1 MEVQLMSLWLPIVLS
16 AVAVFFASS
25 LVWMVVQYH
34 NSDWSKLPDEEA
46 TRAAL
51 KGVAPGQYSV
61 PYAASNEARKSAE
74 WQEKCQQG
82 PTAMLVVLPAGLPAM
97 GKQLGQ
103 WFIYCLIISFL
114 VAYVTS
120 TTVPA
125 GADYLLVFRIAGTVG
140 VLAYA
145 GAAAQGSIWFGH
157 TWSRTVKDIIDG
169 LIYGLL
175 TAGVFGWL
183 WP

>member
-1 MEVQLMSLWLPIVLS
+1 MTSLWLPIVLS

-25 LVWMVVQYH
+25 LIWMVVQYH

-46 TRAAL
+46 ARSAL
-51 KGVAPGQYSV
+51 KGAAPGQYAI
-61 PYAASNEARKSAE
+61 PHAASNDERKSTE
-74 WQEKCQQG
+74 WQERCIEG
-82 PTAMLVVLPAGLPAM
+82 PVAMLVVFPSGLPAM

-103 WFIYCLIISFL
+103 WIIYCLVISFL
-114 VAYVTS
+114 VAYVAS
-120 TTVPA
+120 ATVPA
-125 GADYLLVFRIAGTVG
+125 GADYLRVFRIAGAVA

-145 GAAAQGSIWFGH
+145 GGAAQGSIWFGH
-157 TWSRTVKDIIDG
+157 TWSRTGKDMIDG

-175 TAGVFGWL
+175 TAGIFASL

>member
-1 MEVQLMSLWLPIVLS
+1 MEIQLMSLWLPIVLS
-16 AVAVFFASS
+16 TVAVFFASS
-25 LVWMVVQYH
+25 LVWMVLQYH
-34 NSDWSKLPDEEA
+34 NSDWAKLPDEEA
-46 TRAAL
+46 ARSAL
-51 KGVAPGQYSV
+51 DGVAPGQYSV
-61 PYAASNEARKSAE
+61 PHAASNEARKSTE
-74 WQEKCQQG
+74 WQEKCKEG
-82 PTAMLVVLPAGLPAM
+82 PTAMLVILPSGLPAM

-103 WFIYCLIISFL
+103 WFVYCLVISFL
-114 VAYVTS
+114 VAYVASATLS
-120 TTVPA
+120 
-125 GADYLLVFRIAGTVG
+125 ADANYLQVFRIVGTVA